1 VPNPTGIPAAGPN
14 QGTAQVSEIVDRLT
28 LALGDRYAIEAECGR
43 GGMATVYRARDLR
56 HERLVA
62 VKVLRPELILVAD
75 RFKRE
80 IKLAAG
86 LRHPHILPVH
96 DSGNAEGLLYYV
108 MPFVEGETL
117 RQRIDRLGRLSI
129 DDILEITTE
138 VADAL
143 SYAHRQGIVHRDIK
157 PANILLEERH
167 AIVADFGVA
176 LAIGAEDKEK
186 ITGTGLS
193 IGTPTYMSPE
203 QIEAVSHVDGRADT
217 YGLACI
223 VFEMLTGQ
231 PPFSGPTPLAI
242 LSKRFTQPVPSV
254 TSFRDDVPADV
265 DAVLSQGLALEP
277 DQRPRTA
284 NEFAAALRKAI
295 QQPTISTRE
304 RIRRAPGPSI
314 AVLPFA
320 NLSADPE
327 NEYFSDGIT
336 EDVINA
342 LSKISALRVASRT
355 SAFVFKGAS
364 EDIRSIGRQL
374 NVTTLL
380 EGSVRRA
387 GTRLRVTAQLIDV
400 RTGYHLWSEQYDR
413 EMHDVFAIQDE
424 ISRAIVGT
432 LKVKLVQSSDEHLVT
447 RHTDNI
453 EAYNLYLKG
462 RYFWNLRGAGLN
474 RAADYFRKAIDEDPE
489 FALAHSALADTKSLF
504 GWYRA
509 VPPKEAFPKAKAQA
523 LEAIKLDDDLAEGH
537 TSLAFV
543 LMMHDWAWEDAE
555 REFIRALDL
564 NPGYPTA
571 HHWYAEFLM
580 VMGRIE
586 EAISHSKRAV
596 ELDPLGLIVHVLL
609 GMAYHFAR
617 RNDEA
622 VDELTKV
629 LEMEPAYQP
638 AFIWLGQAYLQLGQY
653 VEAVETFKTEVE
665 LSPQRSTTRAY
676 LAAAHAFAGEEDEAR
691 RLLGDLE
698 ARSAGGYV
706 SAFDFAMVYFAL
718 EEDDVGFEW
727 MNKAVEE
734 RAPWLT
740 WLAVDPM
747 FDRVR
752 EDPRFVALLEELKLA

>member
-1 VPNPTGIPAAGPN
+1 M
-14 QGTAQVSEIVDRLT
+14 SEIVGRLT
-28 LALGDRYAIEAECGR
+28 LALGDRYAIEGECGR

-56 HERLVA
+56 HDRLVA
-62 VKVLRPELILVAD
+62 VKVLRPELKLIAA

-80 IKLAAG
+80 IMLAAG
-86 LRHPHILPVH
+86 LRHPHILPMH
-96 DSGNAEGLLYYV
+96 DSGDAEGLLFYV

-117 RQRIDRLGRLSI
+117 RQRLDRVGRLSI
-129 DDILEITTE
+129 DDVVEITTE

-143 SYAHRQGIVHRDIK
+143 SYAHRQGIIHRDIK
-157 PANILLEERH
+157 PANVLLEEGH

-176 LAIGAEDKEK
+176 LAIEAEDKEK
-186 ITGTGLS
+186 ITGTGLT

-203 QIEAVSHVDGRADT
+203 QIEAVSLVDGRADT
-217 YGLACI
+217 YGLACV
-223 VFEMLTGQ
+223 VFEMFTGQ

-242 LSKRFTQPVPSV
+242 LSKRFTQPVPLV
-254 TSFRDDVPADV
+254 TTFRSDVSPDV
-265 DAVLSQGLALEP
+265 DAVLSTGLALEP
-277 DQRPRTA
+277 EHRPITA
-284 NEFAAALRKAI
+284 SAFAAALRKAI
-295 QQPTISTRE
+295 QQPTLSISTRP
-304 RIRRAPGPSI
+304 RPAPGPSI

-320 NLSADPE
+320 NVSADPE

-342 LSKISALRVASRT
+342 LSKIPALRVASRT
-355 SAFVFKGAS
+355 SAFAFKGAP

-374 NVTTLL
+374 NVATVL

-400 RTGYHLWSEQYDR
+400 GTGYHLWSEQYDR

-432 LKVKLVQSSDEHLVT
+432 LEVKLVQSSDEHLVT

-474 RAADYFRKAIDEDPE
+474 RAADYFQKAIDEDPE
-489 FALAHSALADTKSLF
+489 FALARSALADTLSLF
-504 GWYRA
+504 GWYRMA
-509 VPPKEAFPKAKAQA
+509 PPKESFPKAKEQA
-523 LEAIKLDDDLAEGH
+523 LAAIELDGDLAEAH

-543 LMMHDWAWEDAE
+543 LMMHEWEWEEAE
-555 REFIRALDL
+555 REFLQALEL
-564 NPGYPTA
+564 NPGYATT
-571 HHWYAEFLM
+571 HHWYAEYLM
-580 VMGRIE
+580 AMGRIE

-596 ELDPLGLIVHVLL
+596 ELDPLGLIIHVLL
-609 GMAYHFAR
+609 GMAYQFAR
-617 RNDEA
+617 RNEEA

-638 AFIWLGQAYLQLGQY
+638 VFIWLGQAYLQLGRY
-653 VEAVETFKTEVE
+653 VEAIETFRTEAE

-676 LAAAHAFAGEEDEAR
+676 LAAAHALAGEEEEAR
-691 RLLGDLE
+691 RLLGELE
-698 ARSAGGYV
+698 ARAKERYV
-706 SAFDFAMVYFAL
+706 SAFDFALVHFAL
-718 EEDDVGFEW
+718 EEDDLGFEW
-727 MNKAVEE
+727 MSKAVEE

-740 WLAVDPM
+740 WLSVDSM

-752 EDPRFVALLEELKLA
+752 DDPRFLTLLEQLKLA

>member
-1 VPNPTGIPAAGPN
+1 M
-14 QGTAQVSEIVDRLT
+14 SEVVGRLT
-28 LALGDRYAIEAECGR
+28 LALGDRYTIEGECGR

-56 HERLVA
+56 HQRLVA
-62 VKVLRPELILVAD
+62 VKVLRPELGLIAE

-80 IKLAAG
+80 IVLAAG
-86 LRHPHILPVH
+86 LRHPHILPMY
-96 DSGNAEGLLYYV
+96 DSGDAEGLLYYV

-117 RQRIDRLGRLSI
+117 RQRLDRIGRLSVEEA
-129 DDILEITTE
+129 LEIATE

-143 SYAHRQGIVHRDIK
+143 SYAHRQGIIHRDVK
-157 PANILLEERH
+157 PANVLLDQGH

-176 LAIGAEDKEK
+176 LAIEREDKEK
-186 ITGTGLS
+186 ITGTGLT

-223 VFEMLTGQ
+223 TFEMLTGQ

-242 LSKRFTQPVPSV
+242 LSKRFTKPVPSV
-254 TSFRDDVPADV
+254 AAFRDDVPPEV
-265 DAVLSQGLALEP
+265 DGVLGMGLALEP
-277 DQRPRTA
+277 QQRHDTP
-284 NEFAAALRKAI
+284 NDFAAALRKAV
-295 QQPTISTRE
+295 RE
-304 RIRRAPGPSI
+304 PNVRTGDRVRPAPAPSI
-314 AVLPFA
+314 AVLPFT

-342 LSKISALRVASRT
+342 LSKIAALRVASRT
-355 SAFVFKGAS
+355 SAFAFKGAS

-374 NVTTLL
+374 DVATVL

-387 GTRLRVTAQLIDV
+387 DRRLRVSAQLIDV
-400 RTGYHLWSEQYDR
+400 GTGYHLWSEQYDR

-424 ISRAIVGT
+424 ISHAIVDT

-474 RAADYFRKAIDEDPE
+474 RSADYFQKAIEEDPS
-489 FALAHSALADTKSLF
+489 FALAHSALADTHSLF

-509 VPPKEAFPKAKAQA
+509 APPTEAFPKAKAQA
-523 LEAIKLDDDLAEGH
+523 LEAIELDPGLAEAH

-543 LMMHDWAWEDAE
+543 LMMHDWAWEEAE
-555 REFIRALDL
+555 GEFLRALEL

-580 VMGRIE
+580 AMGRIDD
-586 EAISHSKRAV
+586 AISHSQRAV
-596 ELDPLGLIVHVLL
+596 ELDPLGLIIHVLL

-617 RNDEA
+617 RSDEA
-622 VDELTKV
+622 VEELTKV

-638 AFIWLGQAYLQLGQY
+638 AFIWLGQAYLQLGLHVQ
-653 VEAVETFKTEVE
+653 AIETFKTEAE

-676 LAAAHAFAGEEDEAR
+676 MAVAHAFAGEVAEAR
-691 RLLGDLE
+691 KLLTELE
-698 ARSAGGYV
+698 ERARDSFV
-706 SAFDFAMVYFAL
+706 SAFDFALIHFAL
-718 EEDDVGFEW
+718 DEDDLGFEW
-727 MNKAVEE
+727 MDKAVKE

-752 EDPRFVALLEELKLA
+752 GDARFAALLSALDLA